1 MMERVHSQQL
11 LKSINQQKILQL
23 IFKKGPIFRAELA
36 KQSGLTQQTVTNIVN
51 RLLEEEIVVEGEPIS
66 GRGGRKPVPLTVNEG
81 SLYAIGIEVAVKYVR
96 GILVNFKNE
105 PLAKSELQEF
115 VFENED
121 DFLGCI
127 CRVID
132 GLMRRVPNL
141 EKLKGI
147 GISIQGLVDS
157 KEGVL
162 ISASWLKRFSR
173 IGIKKELEKKYPV
186 PVYVENDVNLLAII
200 EVLEGRLADSTNSIT
215 LKLDYGIGGAI
226 VIGKQ
231 LYDGSSHVA
240 GEFGHYKAFRG
251 EYAHPCHCGSYGCLT
266 TLASVSGL
274 RNNMKLSLEEF
285 NDRLRSGEESANRL
299 FNEIQE
305 AVGLS
310 LSNIV
315 TFLNPDHVLLTGKMI
330 AVLGDLLVPAIQRR
344 LFSTIPE
351 SCKGLKFLHVPEL
364 VDEPALSAALVKYHF
379 FEIPLESL
387 SL

>member
-1 MMERVHSQQL
+1 
-11 LKSINQQKILQL
+11 
-23 IFKKGPIFRAELA
+23 
-36 KQSGLTQQTVTNIVN
+36 
-51 RLLEEEIVVEGEPIS
+51 LEQ
-66 GRGGRKPVPLTVNEG
+66 R
-81 SLYAIGIEVAVKYVR
+81 
-96 GILVNFKNE
+96 
-105 PLAKSELQEF
+105 
-115 VFENED
+115 
-121 DFLGCI
+121 
-127 CRVID
+127 
-132 GLMRRVPNL
+132 
-141 EKLKGI
+141 
-147 GISIQGLVDS
+147 
-157 KEGVL
+157 
-162 ISASWLKRFSR
+162 
-173 IGIKKELEKKYPV
+173 YPV

-200 EVLEGRLADSTNSIT
+200 EVLEGRLTGSTNSIT
-215 LKLDYGIGGAI
+215 LKLDYGIGGAV
-226 VIGKQ
+226 VIGRQ

-274 RNNMKLSLEEF
+274 RNNARLSLEEF

-315 TFLNPDHVLLTGKMI
+315 TFLNPDHVLLTGKMVS
-330 AVLGDLLVPAIQRR
+330 VLGDLLVPAIERR

-351 SCKGLKFLHVPEL
+351 SCKELQLLHVPEP

-379 FEIPLESL
+379 FDIPLESL